1 MDNKQNILEEFLTY
15 QQKVIGT
22 FTEISEFATKKLI
35 ETFQLE
41 YNDENFSSFK
51 ESTTNDIQNSSLEIE
66 NDDTEFSIFDY
77 YSLTI
82 REDVIISYKGP
93 VTDVILSEISRD
105 IRHKFAEDRKTS
117 KRLFSVFIEL
127 AQNIL
132 YYSSEKINFADRRDS
147 IGTILITK
155 QKEGHTFSCGNLV
168 EVHFVEQLLES
179 CEKINSLDRDGLR
192 EYKREMRMAPQS
204 ERSKGAGIGL
214 IQVALTSRS
223 PLKVEARPVNDE
235 YSFFSLTVKI
245 MP

>member
-1 MDNKQNILEEFLTY
+1 MDNDQNILEEFLAY
-15 QQKVIGT
+15 QKKIISS

-35 ETFQLE
+35 ETFHID
-41 YNDENFSSFK
+41 YNGENFPSN
-51 ESTTNDIQNSSLEIE
+51 ESTISNGQQKETEDS
-66 NDDTEFSIFDY
+66 EFSIYDY

-117 KRLFSVFIEL
+117 KRLFSIFIEL

-155 QKEGHTFSCGNLV
+155 QKDKGHTFSCGNLV
-168 EVHFVEQLLES
+168 EAHFVEQLIES